1 MVHVFFFLNLMHS
14 LVFFFIFNFPR
25 FLTLTHT
32 FVFFLLNSLVL
43 LLCVHADPHSSAVTA
58 LLLGPGSL
66 IILTPKITPSLT
78 FGRSHSSGPLA
89 EYIQTFLH
97 FWISDSVSCARLP
110 CRWTRFHCR
119 WSSVVVEMF
128 RQQTGR
134 WRMRPSLWFHRGLM
148 MPVVTTGYSQPPN
161 EGSCDTATRGPI

>member
-1 MVHVFFFLNLMHS
+1 MYFFCY
-14 LVFFFIFNFPR
+14 FPH
-25 FLTLTHT
+25 FLTLTDK
-32 FVFFLLNSLVL
+32 FVFFPLNSW
-43 LLCVHADPHSSAVTA
+43 LCYCLSTLPPHSSAVAA

-66 IILTPKITPSLT
+66 IILTPKITPALT
-78 FGRSHSSGPLA
+78 FFRSHSSGLLA
-89 EYIQTFLH
+89 EYIWTFLH
-97 FWISDSVSCARLP
+97 FWISDSVSCARPP
-110 CRWTRFHCR
+110 CRWTSFLCR
-119 WSSVVVEMF
+119 WSAVVVEMF